1 MMNNDPMAQ
10 DMSAYADTPGLL
22 DAMKGSGAA
31 SIPVSSMDQIA
42 PAMSQDQ
49 WDGSSDLGV
58 DTQVQLLEAILQEL
72 RTLNQNFRN
81 L

>member
-1 MMNNDPMAQ
+1 VIDPSSQ

-22 DAMKGSGAA
+22 DALKGAA
-31 SIPVSSMDQIA
+31 NASVPVSSMEAIG
-42 PAMSQDQ
+42 PATSQDQ